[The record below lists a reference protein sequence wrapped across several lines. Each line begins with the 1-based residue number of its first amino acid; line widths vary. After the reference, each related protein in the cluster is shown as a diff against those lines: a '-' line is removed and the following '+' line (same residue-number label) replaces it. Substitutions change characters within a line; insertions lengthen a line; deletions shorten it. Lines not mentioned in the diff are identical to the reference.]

1 MPTRRQA
8 KVARAL
14 KEVVSDAIAHHLNDP
29 RIEGFVSVTRVEVS
43 SDLRG
48 ADVYLSIF
56 GGAKSGGKQMF
67 SAIKH
72 ARSRIQ
78 SVLAGELECKF
89 CPTLRFHMDDKF
101 KESLETIRLIEET
114 GRERAKREAAGET
127 EEPS

>member
-8 KVARAL
+8 KVARAV
-14 KEVVSDAIAHHLNDP
+14 KEVVSEAIAHHLNDP

-56 GGAKSGGKQMF
+56 GGAKPGGKKTF

-78 SVLAGELECKF
+78 SVLAGELKCKF
-89 CPTLRFHMDDKF
+89 CPALRFHMDDKF

-114 GRERAKREAAGET
+114 GLERAKREAAGET
-127 EEPS
+127 EEAS